1 MGISLG
7 GNEMKKVKVFDEA
20 FADKLKRLRKGRGLT
35 LQRLGD
41 MTGVSPSYI
50 SRLERN
56 EKQSPSFPILVELA
70 RALKVDVLTLAEG
83 LVDQEGEVI
92 DLYSLMFKSRVR
104 AAGKILTEEEKE
116 QVIHLIE
123 RIVEFDWNE
132 QTIWRELCEVGNLI
146 CAFKGRHAVGL
157 RT

>member
-1 MGISLG
+1 
-7 GNEMKKVKVFDEA
+7 MKQVKVFDEA
-20 FADKLKRLRKGRGLT
+20 FADKLKRLRKARGFS
-35 LQRLGD
+35 LQRMSD

-83 LVDQEGEVI
+83 LVEQDEVV
-92 DLYSLMFKSRVR
+92 DLYSLMFKSPLRV
-104 AAGKILTEEEKE
+104 ADKILTEEETR

-123 RIVEFDWNE
+123 RIAKFDWNE
-132 QTIWRELCEVGNLI
+132 QTMWRELCEVGNLI
-146 CAFKGRHAVGL
+146 SAFKGRHDVEP

>member
-1 MGISLG
+1 
-7 GNEMKKVKVFDEA
+7 MKQVKVFDEA
-20 FADKLKRLRKGRGLT
+20 FADKLKRLRKARGLS

-83 LVDQEGEVI
+83 LVEQEDEVV
-92 DLYSLMFKSRVR
+92 DLYSLMFKSPLRV
-104 AAGKILTEEEKE
+104 ADKILTEEETR

-123 RIVEFDWNE
+123 RIAKFDWNE
-132 QTIWRELCEVGNLI
+132 QTMWHELCEVGSLI
-146 CAFKGRHAVGL
+146 YAFKGRHAVGL

>member
-1 MGISLG
+1 
-7 GNEMKKVKVFDEA
+7 MKTVKVFDEA
-20 FADKLKRLRKGRGLT
+20 FGEKLKRLRKARGMS
-35 LQRLGD
+35 LQQVSVES
-41 MTGVSPSYI
+41 GVSPSYI

-83 LVDQEGEVI
+83 LVEQEDEVV
-92 DLYSLMFKSRVR
+92 DLYSLMFKSPLRV
-104 AAGKILTEEEKE
+104 ADKILTEEETR

-123 RIVEFDWNE
+123 RVAEFDWSE
-132 QTIWRELCEVGNLI
+132 QTMWRELCEVGNLI
-146 CAFKGRHAVGL
+146 SAFKRGHDVEP

>member
-1 MGISLG
+1 
-7 GNEMKKVKVFDEA
+7 MKQVKVFDEA
-20 FADKLKRLRKGRGLT
+20 FADKLKRLRKARGLT

-56 EKQSPSFPILVELA
+56 EKQCPSFPILVELA

-83 LVDQEGEVI
+83 LVEQEGEVI
-92 DLYSLMFKSRVR
+92 DLYSLMFKSPLRV
-104 AAGKILTEEEKE
+104 ADKILTEEETR

-123 RIVEFDWNE
+123 RIAEFDWNE
-132 QTIWRELCEVGNLI
+132 QTMWRELCEVGNLI
-146 CAFKGRHAVGL
+146 CAFKGRYDVEP